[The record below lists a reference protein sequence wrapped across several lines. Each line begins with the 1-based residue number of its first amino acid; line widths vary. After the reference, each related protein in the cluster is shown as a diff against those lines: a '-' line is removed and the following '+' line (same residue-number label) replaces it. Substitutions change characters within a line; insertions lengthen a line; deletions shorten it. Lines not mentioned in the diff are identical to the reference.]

1 MLCVIAKLD
10 EEATQ
15 MLISLQKV
23 AVPDPARRRA
33 LHGHITLAAYTGDD
47 EAGFIRDCKELL
59 AEHSSFTVMYEKTEI
74 LEETSILVA
83 VPGKSSQLDT
93 VHQNITNRYSDALDE
108 WTRREKWVPH
118 TTLFFSPGP
127 ELYEAYR
134 RAAGQ
139 FVPFQARLCSIEFSR
154 VLATG
159 YEIVNRLNLCDP

>member
-47 EAGFIRDCKELL
+47 EVRVIQDCKELL

>member
-1 MLCVIAKLD
+1 MLCAIAKLD

-15 MLISLQKV
+15 MLISLQKA

-93 VHQNITNRYSDALDE
+93 VHQNIANRYSDALDE

-118 TTLFFSPGP
+118 TTLFFSTGP

-134 RAAGQ
+134 RTAVQ
-139 FVPFQARLCSIEFSR
+139 FVPFQARVCRIEFSR
-154 VLATG
+154 VLAGG
-159 YEIVNRLNLCDP
+159 YEIIDCLNLSDP

>member
-15 MLISLQKV
+15 RLISLQKV
-23 AVPDPARRRA
+23 AVPDPALRRA

-47 EAGFIRDCKELL
+47 EVRFIQDCKELL

-83 VPGKSSQLDT
+83 VPAKNSLLET
-93 VHQNITNRYSDALDE
+93 IHQNITERYSNALDE
-108 WTRREKWVPH
+108 WTRTEKWLPH
-118 TTLFFSPGP
+118 TTLFFSTGP
-127 ELYEAYR
+127 ELYEAYCR
-134 RAAGQ
+134 TAGQ
-139 FVPFQARLCSIEFSR
+139 YVSFQACVCSIEFSR

-159 YEIVNRLNLCDP
+159 YEIIDRLNLCDP